1 MCIRDRDYM
10 TGEKNYTT
18 KKIAIVALMIGLV
31 YVGSLISFYIPV
43 GIGTPT
49 RLHLGNGF
57 CLLSGLI
64 LGPIWGGFAAGVG
77 SVFLDL
83 TNPAYIAGAPITFIF
98 KFLMGAVCGAI
109 AMDKSGH
116 GLNKRKN
123 LIGGILGQL
132 TYIVLYIG
140 KTFLS
145 LNLLFGVP
153 KEGAWATLAT
163 KLGSSVI
170 NAVFAVLIS
179 MALMLVINSRP
190 EVRRQVDQIN

>member
-1 MCIRDRDYM
+1 M
-10 TGEKNYTT
+10 TSENNFTT

-116 GLNKRKN
+116 GINKRKN

-153 KEGAWATLAT
+153 KEGAWGVLAT

>member
-1 MCIRDRDYM
+1 M
-10 TGEKNYTT
+10 TDAKKFTT
-18 KKIAIVALMIGLV
+18 KKIAIIALMIGLV

-57 CLLSGLI
+57 CLLAGMI

-109 AMDKSGH
+109 AMSKDGQ

-153 KEGAWATLAT
+153 KEGAWGVLAT

-170 NAVFAVLIS
+170 NAVFAVIIS
-179 MALMLVINSRP
+179 MVLMYVINKRP
-190 EVRRQVDQIN
+190 EIRRQVDEIN

>member
-1 MCIRDRDYM
+1 M
-10 TGEKNYTT
+10 TSEKNFTT
-18 KKIAIVALMIGLV
+18 KKIAIVALI

-116 GLNKRKN
+116 GINKRKN

-153 KEGAWATLAT
+153 KEGAWGVLAT

-170 NAVFAVLIS
+170 NAVFAVIIS
-179 MALMLVINSRP
+179 MVLMYVINSRP
-190 EVRRQVDQIN
+190 EIRRQVDQIN

>member
-1 MCIRDRDYM
+1 M

-57 CLLSGLI
+57 CLLAGLI

>member
-1 MCIRDRDYM
+1 M

-57 CLLSGLI
+57 CLLSGMI

-116 GLNKRKN
+116 GINKRKN

-153 KEGAWATLAT
+153 KEGAWGVLAT

-190 EVRRQVDQIN
+190 EIRRQVDQIN

>member
-1 MCIRDRDYM
+1 M

-57 CLLSGLI
+57 CLLAGLI

-116 GLNKRKN
+116 GINKRKN

-153 KEGAWATLAT
+153 KEGAWGVLAT

>member
-1 MCIRDRDYM
+1 M
-10 TGEKNYTT
+10 TSEKNYTT

-57 CLLSGLI
+57 CLLSGMI

-116 GLNKRKN
+116 GINKRKN

-153 KEGAWATLAT
+153 KEGAWGVLAT

>member
-1 MCIRDRDYM
+1 M

-57 CLLSGLI
+57 CLLAGLI

-116 GLNKRKN
+116 GINKRKN
-123 LIGGILGQL
+123 LIGVILGQL

-153 KEGAWATLAT
+153 KEGAWGVLAT

>member
-1 MCIRDRDYM
+1 M
-10 TGEKNYTT
+10 TGAKKFTT
-18 KKIAIVALMIGLV
+18 KKIAIIALMIGLV

-57 CLLSGLI
+57 CLLAGMI

-109 AMDKSGH
+109 AMGKDSQ

-153 KEGAWATLAT
+153 KEGAWGVLAT

-170 NAVFAVLIS
+170 NAVFAVIIS
-179 MALMLVINSRP
+179 MVLMYVINKRP
-190 EVRRQVDQIN
+190 EIRRQVDEIN

>member
-1 MCIRDRDYM
+1 M
-10 TGEKNYTT
+10 TGEKNFTT

-57 CLLSGLI
+57 CLLAGLI

>member
-1 MCIRDRDYM
+1 M
-10 TGEKNYTT
+10 TSEKNYTT

-57 CLLSGLI
+57 CLLAGLI

-98 KFLMGAVCGAI
+98 KFLMSAVCGAI

>member
-1 MCIRDRDYM
+1 M
-10 TGEKNYTT
+10 TGAKKFTT
-18 KKIAIVALMIGLV
+18 KKIAIIALMIGLV

-57 CLLSGLI
+57 CLLAGMI

-83 TNPAYIAGAPITFIF
+83 TNPAYIASAPITFIF

-109 AMDKSGH
+109 SMGKDGQ

-153 KEGAWATLAT
+153 KEGAWGVLAT

-170 NAVFAVLIS
+170 NAVFAVIIS
-179 MALMLVINSRP
+179 MVLMYVINKRP
-190 EVRRQVDQIN
+190 EIRRQVDEIN

>member
-1 MCIRDRDYM
+1 M

-116 GLNKRKN
+116 GINKRKN

-153 KEGAWATLAT
+153 KEGAWGVLAT

>member
-1 MCIRDRDYM
+1 M
-10 TGEKNYTT
+10 TSEKNFTT

-116 GLNKRKN
+116 GINKRKN

-153 KEGAWATLAT
+153 KEGAWGVLAT

-179 MALMLVINSRP
+179 MALMLVINSRH

>member
-1 MCIRDRDYM
+1 M
-10 TGEKNYTT
+10 TSEKNYTT

-57 CLLSGLI
+57 CLLSGMI

-116 GLNKRKN
+116 GINKRKN

-153 KEGAWATLAT
+153 KEGAWGVLAT

-190 EVRRQVDQIN
+190 EIRRQVDEIN

>member
-1 MCIRDRDYM
+1 M
-10 TGEKNYTT
+10 TSEKNYTT

-57 CLLSGLI
+57 CLLAGLI

>member
-1 MCIRDRDYM
+1 M
-10 TGEKNYTT
+10 TSEKNYTT

-57 CLLSGLI
+57 CLLAGLI

-190 EVRRQVDQIN
+190 EVRKQVDQIN

>member
-1 MCIRDRDYM
+1 M
-10 TGEKNYTT
+10 TSEKKYTT

-57 CLLSGLI
+57 CLLAGLI

-179 MALMLVINSRP
+179 MALILVINSRP

>member
-1 MCIRDRDYM
+1 M
-10 TGEKNYTT
+10 TSEKNFTT

-109 AMDKSGH
+109 AMDRSGH

-153 KEGAWATLAT
+153 KEGAWGVLAT

-190 EVRRQVDQIN
+190 EIRRQVDQIN

>member
-1 MCIRDRDYM
+1 M

-57 CLLSGLI
+57 CLLAGLI

-116 GLNKRKN
+116 GINKRKN

>member
-1 MCIRDRDYM
+1 M
-10 TGEKNYTT
+10 TSEKNFTT

-153 KEGAWATLAT
+153 KEGAWGVLAT

-190 EVRRQVDQIN
+190 EVRRQVDEIN

>member
-1 MCIRDRDYM
+1 M
-10 TGEKNYTT
+10 TGEKNFTT

>member
-1 MCIRDRDYM
+1 M

-57 CLLSGLI
+57 CLLAGMI

-116 GLNKRKN
+116 GINKRKN

-153 KEGAWATLAT
+153 KEGAWGVLAT

>member
-1 MCIRDRDYM
+1 M

-57 CLLSGLI
+57 CLLSGMI

>member
-1 MCIRDRDYM
+1 M
-10 TGEKNYTT
+10 TGAKKFTT
-18 KKIAIVALMIGLV
+18 KKIAIIALMIGLV

-57 CLLSGLI
+57 CLLAGMI

-109 AMDKSGH
+109 AMGKDGQ
-116 GLNKRKN
+116 GLSKRKN

-153 KEGAWATLAT
+153 KEGAWGVLAT

-170 NAVFAVLIS
+170 NAVFAVIIS
-179 MALMLVINSRP
+179 MVLMYVINKRP
-190 EVRRQVDQIN
+190 EIRRQVDEIN

>member
-1 MCIRDRDYM
+1 M
-10 TGEKNYTT
+10 TSEKNFTT

-116 GLNKRKN
+116 GINKRKN

-153 KEGAWATLAT
+153 KEGAWGVLAT

-170 NAVFAVLIS
+170 NAVFAVIIS
-179 MALMLVINSRP
+179 MVLMYVINSRP
-190 EVRRQVDQIN
+190 EIRRQVDQIN

>member
-1 MCIRDRDYM
+1 M
-10 TGEKNYTT
+10 TSEKNFTT

-57 CLLSGLI
+57 CLLAGLI

-153 KEGAWATLAT
+153 KEGAWGVLAT

>member
-1 MCIRDRDYM
+1 M
-10 TGEKNYTT
+10 TSEKNYTT

-57 CLLSGLI
+57 CLLSGMI

-98 KFLMGAVCGAI
+98 KFLMGAVCGAV

-116 GLNKRKN
+116 GINKRKN

-153 KEGAWATLAT
+153 KEGAWGVLAT

>member
-1 MCIRDRDYM
+1 M
-10 TGEKNYTT
+10 TSEKNYTT

-57 CLLSGLI
+57 CLLSGMI

-153 KEGAWATLAT
+153 KEGAWGVLAT

>member
-1 MCIRDRDYM
+1 M
-10 TGEKNYTT
+10 TSEKNYTT

-116 GLNKRKN
+116 GINKRKN

>member
-1 MCIRDRDYM
+1 M
-10 TGEKNYTT
+10 TGEKNFTT

-116 GLNKRKN
+116 GINKRKN

-153 KEGAWATLAT
+153 KEGAWGVLAT

-190 EVRRQVDQIN
+190 EIRRQVDQIN

>member
-1 MCIRDRDYM
+1 M
-10 TGEKNYTT
+10 TSEKNYTT

-57 CLLSGLI
+57 CLLSGMI

-153 KEGAWATLAT
+153 KEGAWGVLAT

-190 EVRRQVDQIN
+190 EIRRQVDEIN

>member
-1 MCIRDRDYM
+1 M
-10 TGEKNYTT
+10 TSEKNFTT

-153 KEGAWATLAT
+153 KEGAWGVLAT

>member
-1 MCIRDRDYM
+1 M
-10 TGEKNYTT
+10 TGAKKFTT
-18 KKIAIVALMIGLV
+18 KKIAIIALMIGLV

-57 CLLSGLI
+57 CLLAGMI

-109 AMDKSGH
+109 AMSKEGQ

-153 KEGAWATLAT
+153 KEGAWGVLAT

-170 NAVFAVLIS
+170 NAVFAVIIS
-179 MALMLVINSRP
+179 MVLMYVINKRP
-190 EVRRQVDQIN
+190 EIRRQVDEIN

>member
-1 MCIRDRDYM
+1 M

-57 CLLSGLI
+57 CLLAGMI

>member
-1 MCIRDRDYM
+1 M
-10 TGEKNYTT
+10 TSEKNYTT

-116 GLNKRKN
+116 GINKRKN

-153 KEGAWATLAT
+153 KEGAWGVLAT

-190 EVRRQVDQIN
+190 EIRRQVDQIN

>member
-1 MCIRDRDYM
+1 M
-10 TGEKNYTT
+10 TSEKNFTT

-153 KEGAWATLAT
+153 KEGAWGVLAT

-170 NAVFAVLIS
+170 NAVFAVIIS
-179 MALMLVINSRP
+179 MVLMYVINSRP
-190 EVRRQVDQIN
+190 EIRRQVDQIN

>member
-1 MCIRDRDYM
+1 M
-10 TGEKNYTT
+10 TGAKKFTT
-18 KKIAIVALMIGLV
+18 KKIAIIALMIGLV

-57 CLLSGLI
+57 CLLAGMI

-109 AMDKSGH
+109 AMAKDGQ

-153 KEGAWATLAT
+153 KEGAWGVLAT

-170 NAVFAVLIS
+170 NAVFAVIIS
-179 MALMLVINSRP
+179 MVLMYVINKRP
-190 EVRRQVDQIN
+190 EIRRQVDEIN